1 MTDAQLIKESTV
13 SDASAA
19 LPTVVVLAGG
29 LSHER
34 DVSLRSGRRVA
45 TALGEQGARVVETD
59 VNSDLIAL
67 LHQHPGC
74 VVFPLLHGETGED
87 GSLREVFDLLGVPYV
102 GSRGSACRVAFD
114 KSVASPVLAEA
125 GLNTPHQVALPHE
138 IFRELGASSLVRAL
152 GNKLGFPLMVKPARS
167 GSALGCTKVEAPEQL
182 PAAMVGAY
190 AYGPVAVVERFI
202 AGTEVAVAV
211 LDDGTGPRALPAIE
225 IRPESGVYDYA
236 ARYTAGA
243 TRFLYPAQVED
254 DVATACADLALAVHR
269 ELGLEQLSRT
279 DIMINSEGVPFVL
292 ETNVAP
298 GMTETSLVP
307 LAMEAAGLD
316 LGEVCARLVRAAAGR

>member
-1 MTDAQLIKESTV
+1 MSDLIKEECVTP
-13 SDASAA
+13 
-19 LPTVVVLAGG
+19 LPTVIVLAGG

-45 TALGEQGARVVETD
+45 TALAEQSLTVVESD
-59 VNSDLIAL
+59 VNSDLISL
-67 LHQHPGC
+67 LGQHPGC

-87 GSLREVFDLLGVPYV
+87 GSLREVFDLLDVPYV

-114 KSVASPVLAEA
+114 KAVATPVLAEA
-125 GLNTPHQVALPHE
+125 GLKTPEQIALPHE
-138 IFRELGASSLVRAL
+138 IFRELGASALVRAL
-152 GNKLGFPLMVKPARS
+152 GDKLGFPLMVKPARS
-167 GSALGCTKVEAPEQL
+167 GSALGCTKVERPEDL
-182 PAAMVGAY
+182 PSAMVAAY
-190 AYGPVAVVERFI
+190 AYGPLAVVEQFI
-202 AGTEVAVAV
+202 EGTEVAVAV
-211 LDDGTGPRALPAIE
+211 LDLGEGPRALPAVE

-243 TRFLYPAQVED
+243 TRFLYPAELPN
-254 DVATACADLALAVHR
+254 DVARACADLALGVHV

-279 DIMINSEGVPFVL
+279 DIMINNDGVPYAL

-316 LGEVCARLVRAAAGR
+316 LGEVCGRLVRAAAQR